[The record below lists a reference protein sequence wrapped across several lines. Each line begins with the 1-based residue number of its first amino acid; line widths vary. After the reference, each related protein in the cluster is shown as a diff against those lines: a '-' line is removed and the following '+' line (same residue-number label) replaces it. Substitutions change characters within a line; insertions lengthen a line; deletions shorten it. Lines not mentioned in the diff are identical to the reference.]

1 MAFIPAPLCSLVELV
16 FLLAQ
21 QRIENT
27 LWIRHDAVPNA
38 ALLANIGEGVIGW
51 WIANM
56 APLVS
61 QDCVLDLVQ
70 VTYKG
75 DPTGPQAIV
84 TTGLPDA
91 GNVPSG
97 AVPNGSAFVVKFGT
111 DLLGRSFRGRNYV
124 AGLPATSVAGSIYS
138 APTTNAVLTAYSA
151 LAGVLTPLN
160 AEHVVVS
167 FQNNGVP
174 RVSGV
179 ATSVS
184 SYTNTNRG
192 TRSQR
197 RRNPGIGS

>member
-16 FLLAQ
+16 FVLAQ
-21 QRIENT
+21 QRVENT
-27 LWIRHDAVPNA
+27 IWVRHDAVPNA
-38 ALLANIGEGVIGW
+38 TLLSNIAEAMIGW
-51 WIANM
+51 WKDNLAEQI
-56 APLVS
+56 S
-61 QDCVLDLVQ
+61 QDCTLDLVQ

-75 DPTGPQAIV
+75 DPTGPQAIE
-84 TTGLPDA
+84 TLGLPDA
-91 GNVPSG
+91 GNVPTG

-111 DLLGRSFRGRNYV
+111 DLIGRSFRGRNYV
-124 AGLPATSVAGSIYS
+124 AGLPATAVAGSIYS
-138 APTTNAVLTAYSA
+138 APVTAAVLSAYSA

-167 FQNNGVP
+167 FHNNGVP

-179 ATSVS
+179 ATAVS

-197 RRNPGIGS
+197 RRNPGIGQ